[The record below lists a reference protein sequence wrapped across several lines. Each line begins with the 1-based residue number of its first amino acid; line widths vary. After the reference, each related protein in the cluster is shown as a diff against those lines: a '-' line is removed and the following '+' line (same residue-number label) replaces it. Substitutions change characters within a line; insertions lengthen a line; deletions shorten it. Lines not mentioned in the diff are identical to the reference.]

1 MKITTPLYELSEQYQ
16 ILQEMAYDPEVDEET
31 LKDTMEGLWGENE
44 EKADG
49 YARIIFSMKADIE
62 ILKKEEERLRLRR
75 KSLENRSELLKNNLE
90 ANMRYIGKTKF
101 RTALFS
107 FNIQKNG
114 GLQPLVIDG
123 LIEDIPGKY
132 LIAQE
137 PVPDNKAIRELL
149 KDKQVEWAHLEP
161 QGESLRIR

>member
-1 MKITTPLYELSEQYQ
+1 M
-16 ILQEMAYDPEVDEET
+16 
-31 LKDTMEGLWGENE
+31 
-44 EKADG
+44 
-49 YARIIFSMKADIE
+49 
-62 ILKKEEERLRLRR
+62 RLRR

>member
-31 LKDTMEGLWGENE
+31 LKDTMEGLWGEIE
-44 EKADG
+44 GKADG

>member
-1 MKITTPLYELSEQYQ
+1 MKVTTPLYELSEQYQ
-16 ILQEMAYDPEVDEET
+16 MLQEMAYDPEVDEEA
-31 LKDTMEGLWGENE
+31 LKDTMEGLWG
-44 EKADG
+44 G
-49 YARIIFSMKADIE
+49 MKADIE
-62 ILKKEEERLRLRR
+62 ALKREEERLRLRR
-75 KSLENRSELLKNNLE
+75 KSLENRSELLKGNLE

-101 RTALFS
+101 KTALFS

-149 KDKQVEWAHLEP
+149 KDRQVEWAHLEP

>member
-1 MKITTPLYELSEQYQ
+1 MKVNTPLYELSEQYQ
-16 ILQEMAYDPEVDEET
+16 VLQEMAYDPEVDEET
-31 LKDTMEGLWGENE
+31 LKDTMEGLWGEIE

-49 YARIIFSMKADIE
+49 YARIIFGMKADIE
-62 ILKKEEERLRLRR
+62 VLKKEEERLRMRR
-75 KSLENRSELLKNNLE
+75 KSLENRSELLKGNLE

-101 RTALFS
+101 KTALFS

>member
-31 LKDTMEGLWGENE
+31 LKDTMEGLWGEIE

>member
-31 LKDTMEGLWGENE
+31 LKDTMEGLWGEIE

-137 PVPDNKAIRELL
+137 PVPDNKAIR
-149 KDKQVEWAHLEP
+149 
-161 QGESLRIR
+161 